1 MAKKTNSAE
10 PIIEVSTA
18 ATWSRD
24 MADFAEKRQAEKD
37 ASDADAA
44 PAQPA
49 GALTDWNT
57 VLEKRKQHNS
67 PEAVRA
73 RAEAREQA
81 ARNASAPDEAAV
93 ESAAVDLVREARAA
107 TQVVTTAELDD
118 VSRTGQLVGIARH
131 SQFMEATNRVIWLKT
146 MQQLKMSGEYKHL
159 PMQNAQGELVRPK
172 NFAELC
178 AVMGS
183 SRSKVDEDLQN
194 LAVFGGTLLEEQGRL
209 GISYPELRAM
219 RAGMQ
224 ALPED
229 GQREVREIID
239 TAAKSGDKGE
249 LLAALSEMGVY
260 NATLA
265 KERDEAKAQ
274 MEAQKKVQSKT
285 AKRANELEIRL
296 EQALNPASESERQ
309 KNLADA
315 RAAFRDQLDMDC
327 NALVGLVSTLCNHV
341 GNTRK
346 ADTEREAHQGN
357 SAARSDG
364 ATPIIDAALW
374 EHTNARVLV
383 AFDAI
388 RALVLGAGLDLYD
401 PDYADPDYG
410 PMPHPENDAQQ

>member
-1 MAKKTNSAE
+1 
-10 PIIEVSTA
+10 
-18 ATWSRD
+18 
-24 MADFAEKRQAEKD
+24 MADFAERKQAEKD
-37 ASDADAA
+37 APADAA
-44 PAQPA
+44 DW
-49 GALTDWNT
+49 GAE
-57 VLEKRKQHNS
+57 LERRKRHNS

-81 ARNASAPDEAAV
+81 ARDAKAPDEAAV

-107 TQVVTTAELDD
+107 TEVMTQDD
-118 VSRTGQLVGIARH
+118 LL
-131 SQFMEATNRVIWLKT
+131 ET
-146 MQQLKMSGEYKHL
+146 MQINQMIGILNYSRVLNNLSKVTMLKALQRIKDSKGYKNMAI
-159 PMQNAQGELVRPK
+159 PGPDNTIIRPK

-178 AVMGS
+178 AALGM
-183 SRSKVDEDLQN
+183 SRSHVDEDLRN
-194 LAVFGGTLLEEQGRL
+194 LSIFGGTLLEEQGRL
-209 GISYPELRAM
+209 GISYPELRAL

-260 NATLA
+260 NAALA

-274 MEAQKKVQSKT
+274 MEAKNKVQAKT
-285 AKRANELEIRL
+285 AKRAHELEIRL

-315 RAAFRDQLDMDC
+315 RAAYRDQLDVDC

-346 ADTEREAHQGN
+346 ADTEREAAGGN
-357 SAARSDG
+357 SAA
-364 ATPIIDAALW
+364 AIIDAAMW
-374 EHTNARVLV
+374 EHTNARVVV

-388 RALVLGAGLDLYD
+388 RGLVLSAGLDWCA
-401 PDYADPDYG
+401 PEYADPDES
-410 PMPHPENDAQQ
+410 PFPHPENDAQQ